1 MKPRLLF
8 ISPRFLFPLDQ
19 GGRIRTANTLRHMK
33 GGAFDIT
40 LMSPASPEA
49 GRFAEQTAA
58 LCDRFVSWPQTTMSR
73 LRRAVAL
80 TGTLPVAVATDVS
93 AAGRRLVA
101 EELAK
106 RPDVVLVD
114 FPHAAVLLPDELTA
128 PSLLFTHNVEAEI
141 FSRHAQVVNGPMR
154 WVWRDQARKMRRFEG
169 RMLRR
174 FDTVIAVSVR
184 DAHALRETYGLQHV
198 EPVETGVDVD
208 YYAFHAPDDAPAF
221 GPAEGTVVFTGSM
234 DSRSNIEGVGFL
246 MREVWP
252 LVLQARPQ
260 ARAII
265 VGRNPPDALVAEA
278 RARGFAWEFS
288 GFVEDVRPHVARAHV
303 YAIPLR
309 VGSGTRIKVFE
320 AMAMGC
326 PIVSTS
332 LGVEG
337 LAVKDGVDYL
347 AADTASGF
355 SAAVL
360 ALLDQASSRQAL
372 ALAARALVV
381 ERFDWSRVTGRF
393 ETLCLEVAG
402 HPAASEIGEYWDGP
416 RGCETVEGQIRGGRD
431 EIS

>member
-40 LMSPASPEA
+40 LMSPVPPDA

-58 LCDRFVSWPQTTMSR
+58 LCDRFVSWSQTPMSR
-73 LRRAVAL
+73 LRRTVAL
-80 TGTLPVAVATDVS
+80 AGTLPVAVATDAS
-93 AAGRRLVA
+93 IAGRKLVA
-101 EELAK
+101 KELAK
-106 RPDVVLVD
+106 QPDVVLVD
-114 FPHAAVLLPDELTA
+114 FPHAAVLLPDQLAA
-128 PSLLFTHNVEAEI
+128 PSLIFTHNVEAEI
-141 FSRHAQVVNGPMR
+141 FSRHAQVVDRPMR
-154 WVWRDQARKMRRFEG
+154 WIWRDQARKMRRFEG
-169 RMLRR
+169 EALRR
-174 FDTVIAVSVR
+174 FNTVIAVSTR
-184 DAHALRETYGLQHV
+184 DAEALRGAYGLQHV
-198 EPVETGVDVD
+198 EPVETGVDID
-208 YYAFHAPDDAPAF
+208 YYAFHAPDEAPPF

-234 DSRSNIEGVGFL
+234 DSRSNIEGVSFL

-278 RARGFAWEFS
+278 RTRGFAWEFS
-288 GFVEDVRPHVARAHV
+288 GFVEDIRPYVARAHV

-326 PIVSTS
+326 PVVSTS

-337 LAVKDGVDYL
+337 LAVRDGVDYL
-347 AADTASGF
+347 AADTAPGF
-355 SAAVL
+355 AASVL
-360 ALLDQASSRQAL
+360 ALLSDASQRQTL
-372 ALAARALVV
+372 ASTARTLVV
-381 ERFDWSRVTGRF
+381 ERFDWSQVTRRF
-393 ETLCLEVAG
+393 ETLCL
-402 HPAASEIGEYWDGP
+402 AAMASSSGL
-416 RGCETVEGQIRGGRD
+416 GCGDRI
-431 EIS
+431 

>member
-40 LMSPASPEA
+40 LMSPVPQGAE
-49 GRFAEQTAA
+49 RFAEQTAA
-58 LCDRFVSWPQTTMSR
+58 LCDRFVSWPELPMSR
-73 LRRAVAL
+73 LRRAIAL
-80 TGTLPVAVATDVS
+80 AGTLPVAVATDAS

-101 EELAK
+101 DELAK

-114 FPHAAVLLPDELTA
+114 FPHAAVLLPDTLSA
-128 PSLLFTHNVEAEI
+128 PSLMFTHNVEAEI
-141 FSRHAQVVNGPMR
+141 FSRHADVVHGPMR
-154 WVWRDQARKMRRFEG
+154 WMWRDQARKMRQFEG
-169 RMLRR
+169 QTLRR

-184 DAHALRETYGLQHV
+184 DADTLREAYALRHV

-221 GPAEGTVVFTGSM
+221 GPTEGTVVFTGSM
-234 DSRSNIEGVGFL
+234 DSRSNVEGVGFL

-278 RARGFAWEFS
+278 RARGLTWEFT
-288 GFVEDVRPHVARAHV
+288 GFVEDVRSHVARAHV

-326 PIVSTS
+326 PVVSTS

-337 LAVKDGVDYL
+337 LAVRDGVDYI
-347 AADTASGF
+347 AADAASDF

-360 ALLDQASSRQAL
+360 ALLDHGSRRRAL
-372 ALAARALVV
+372 ASAARALVV
-381 ERFDWSRVTGRF
+381 EHFAWGQVTRRF
-393 ETLCLEVAG
+393 EALCFAATDQQRGARSEAAVAITG
-402 HPAASEIGEYWDGP
+402 SRTEPA
-416 RGCETVEGQIRGGRD
+416 ETE
-431 EIS
+431 

>member
-40 LMSPASPEA
+40 LVSPAPPEA
-49 GRFAEQTAA
+49 ERFAEQTAA
-58 LCDRFVSWPQTTMSR
+58 LCDRFLSWPQRPMSR
-73 LRRAVAL
+73 LGRAMAL
-80 TGTLPVAVATDVS
+80 ARTLPVAVATDAS
-93 AAGRRLVA
+93 SAGRRLVA

-106 RPDVVLVD
+106 QPDVVLVD
-114 FPHAAVLLPDELTA
+114 FPHAAVLLPDKLTA
-128 PSLLFTHNVEAEI
+128 PSLMFTHNVEAEI
-141 FSRHAQVVNGPMR
+141 FSRHAQVVGGPMR
-154 WVWRDQARKMRRFEG
+154 WIWRDQARKMRRFEDQA
-169 RMLRR
+169 LRR
-174 FDTVIAVSVR
+174 FDAVIAVSVR
-184 DAHALRETYGLQHV
+184 DADALRETYGLRNV

-234 DSRSNIEGVGFL
+234 DSRSNIEGVDFL

-252 LVLQARPQ
+252 LVLRARPQ
-260 ARAII
+260 AQAII
-265 VGRNPPDALVAEA
+265 VGRNPPDALVSEA
-278 RARGFAWEFS
+278 RGRGFAWEFS
-288 GFVEDVRPHVARAHV
+288 GFVEDVRPYVARAHI

-337 LAVKDGVDYL
+337 LAVRNGVDYL
-347 AADTASGF
+347 AADTAPDF

-360 ALLDQASSRQAL
+360 ALLDHAARRQAL
-372 ALAARALVV
+372 ASAARALVV
-381 ERFDWSRVTGRF
+381 EHFDWSHVTGRF
-393 ETLCLEVAG
+393 EALCL
-402 HPAASEIGEYWDGP
+402 AAARRFGNH
-416 RGCETVEGQIRGGRD
+416 GCGDRI
-431 EIS
+431 

>member
-1 MKPRLLF
+1 MTPRLLF

-40 LMSPASPEA
+40 LMSPVPPGAE
-49 GRFAEQTAA
+49 RFAEQTAA
-58 LCDRFVSWPQTTMSR
+58 LCDRFVSWPQTPMSR

-80 TGTLPVAVATDVS
+80 AGTLPVAVAADAS

-114 FPHAAVLLPDELTA
+114 FPHAAVLLPDQVA
-128 PSLLFTHNVEAEI
+128 VPSLMFTHNVEAEI
-141 FSRHAQVVNGPMR
+141 FSRHAQVVDGPMR
-154 WVWRDQARKMRRFEG
+154 WIWRDQARKMSRFEG
-169 RMLRR
+169 ETLRR
-174 FDTVIAVSVR
+174 FDAVIAVSVR
-184 DAHALRETYGLQHV
+184 DAEALRETYALRHV

-208 YYAFHAPDDAPAF
+208 YYAFRAPGDAPAF
-221 GPAEGTVVFTGSM
+221 GPAEGTVAFTGSM
-234 DSRSNIEGVGFL
+234 DSRSNVEGVGFL

-278 RARGFAWEFS
+278 RARGLAWEFS
-288 GFVEDVRPHVARAHV
+288 GFVEDVRPYVARAHV

-326 PIVSTS
+326 PVVSTS

-337 LAVKDGVDYL
+337 LAVRDGVDYL
-347 AADTASGF
+347 AADTAADF

-360 ALLDQASSRQAL
+360 ALLDHASRRQAL
-372 ALAARALVV
+372 ASTARALVV
-381 ERFDWSRVTGRF
+381 ERFAWSRVTRRF
-393 ETLCLEVAG
+393 EALCLAAARRSVVARTR
-402 HPAASEIGEYWDGP
+402 E
-416 RGCETVEGQIRGGRD
+416 CRD
-431 EIS
+431 ELRGHETAEG

>member
-40 LMSPASPEA
+40 LMSPAPPDA

-58 LCDRFVSWPQTTMSR
+58 LCDRFVSWPQRPMSR
-73 LRRAVAL
+73 VRRAWAL
-80 TGTLPVAVATDVS
+80 AGPLPVAVATDASMV
-93 AAGRRLVA
+93 GRRLVA
-101 EELAK
+101 GELAK
-106 RPDVVLVD
+106 QPDVVLVD
-114 FPHAAVLLPDELTA
+114 FPHAAVLLPDQLAA
-128 PSLLFTHNVEAEI
+128 PSLMFTHNVEAEI
-141 FSRHAQVVNGPMR
+141 FARHAEVVDRPIR
-154 WVWRDQARKMRRFEG
+154 WIWRDQARKMRRFEG
-169 RMLRR
+169 QALRR
-174 FDTVIAVSVR
+174 FRTVIAVSTR
-184 DAHALRETYGLQHV
+184 DADALRAAYGLGHV

-234 DSRSNIEGVGFL
+234 DSRSNIEGVSFL
-246 MREVWP
+246 MREAWP
-252 LVLQARPQ
+252 LVLQSRPQ

-278 RARGFAWEFS
+278 RTRGFAWEFS
-288 GFVEDVRPHVARAHV
+288 GFVEDVRPYVARAHV

-337 LAVKDGVDYL
+337 LAVRNGTNYL
-347 AADTASGF
+347 EADTAPEF
-355 SAAVL
+355 AAAVL
-360 ALLDQASSRQAL
+360 ALLEDASRRQAL
-372 ALAARALVV
+372 ALAARALVA
-381 ERFDWSRVTGRF
+381 RHFDWSRVTNQF
-393 ETLCLEVAG
+393 ERLCL
-402 HPAASEIGEYWDGP
+402 AAMVPDGDCGD
-416 RGCETVEGQIRGGRD
+416 RI
-431 EIS
+431 

>member
-19 GGRIRTANTLRHMK
+19 GGRIRTANTLRHLK

-40 LMSPASPEA
+40 LMSPVPQKAE
-49 GRFAEQTAA
+49 RFAEQTTA
-58 LCDRFVSWPQTTMSR
+58 LCDRFVSWPEAPMSR
-73 LRRAVAL
+73 LRRAMAL
-80 TGTLPVAVATDVS
+80 AGTLPVTVATDAS
-93 AAGRRLVA
+93 AAGQRLVA

-106 RPDVVLVD
+106 KPDVVLVD
-114 FPHAAVLLPDELTA
+114 FPHAAVLLPEKLA
-128 PSLLFTHNVEAEI
+128 VPSLVFTHNVEAEI

-154 WVWRDQARKMRRFEG
+154 WVWWDQARKMRRFE
-169 RMLRR
+169 RQTLHR
-174 FDTVIAVSVR
+174 FDTVIAVSDR
-184 DAHALRETYGLQHV
+184 DADALRKAYALQHV

-208 YYAFHAPDDAPAF
+208 YYAFHAPGDAPAF
-221 GPAEGTVVFTGSM
+221 GPAGGTVVFTGSM
-234 DSRSNIEGVGFL
+234 DSRSNVEGVRFL

-278 RARGFAWEFS
+278 RTRGLEWEFT
-288 GFVEDVRPHVARAHV
+288 GFVEDVRPHVARGHV

-320 AMAMGC
+320 AMSMGC

-337 LAVKDGVDYL
+337 LDVRDGIDYL
-347 AADTASGF
+347 AANTAPEF

-360 ALLDQASSRQAL
+360 ALLSHAERRRALASAAHALVAKRFAWSQVTRRFEALCLAMASQRQA
-372 ALAARALVV
+372 AYGCSAVC
-381 ERFDWSRVTGRF
+381 DH
-393 ETLCLEVAG
+393 LEQDAG
-402 HPAASEIGEYWDGP
+402 L
-416 RGCETVEGQIRGGRD
+416 
-431 EIS
+431 

>member
-40 LMSPASPEA
+40 LMSPAPHGAE
-49 GRFAEQTAA
+49 RFAERTAA
-58 LCDRFVSWPQTTMSR
+58 LCDRFVSWPETPMSP

-80 TGTLPVAVATDVS
+80 TGKLPVAVATDAS
-93 AAGRRLVA
+93 PAGQKLVA
-101 EELAK
+101 KELAK

-114 FPHAAVLLPDELTA
+114 FPHAAVLLPDKLA
-128 PSLLFTHNVEAEI
+128 MPSLMFTHNVEAEI
-141 FSRHAQVVNGPMR
+141 FSRHAQLVNGLMR
-154 WVWRDQARKMRRFEG
+154 WVWWDQARKMRRFEG
-169 RMLRR
+169 QVLRR
-174 FDTVIAVSVR
+174 FDAVSAVSVR
-184 DAHALRETYGLQHV
+184 DADALREAYALQRV
-198 EPVETGVDVD
+198 EPVETGVDTD
-208 YYAFHAPDDAPAF
+208 YYAFQAPDDAPAL

-234 DSRSNIEGVGFL
+234 DSRSNVEGVGFL

-278 RARGFAWEFS
+278 RTRGLAWEFT
-288 GFVEDVRPHVARAHV
+288 GFVEDVRPYVARAHA

-326 PIVSTS
+326 PVVSTS

-337 LAVKDGVDYL
+337 LAVRDGVDYL
-347 AADTASGF
+347 AANTAPDF
-355 SAAVL
+355 SAAL
-360 ALLDQASSRQAL
+360 LTLLDHASRRQTL
-372 ALAARALVV
+372 ASTARTLVV
-381 ERFDWSRVTGRF
+381 ERFEWGRVTRRF
-393 ETLCLEVAG
+393 ETLCFAMLGQQQITHNPPAVAL
-402 HPAASEIGEYWDGP
+402 P
-416 RGCETVEGQIRGGRD
+416 T
-431 EIS
+431 